1 MAISKDKKQKLVAE
15 LTELLSDSK
24 MVVYAKYEGLSVAE
38 LQELRRA
45 AREAGVKIKVVKN
58 RLVKVA
64 MKEIAAYKDTD
75 VSGLTGQLLYSLGSD
90 EDFDAAKVLA
100 KFAKTH
106 PKVELIGGFNA
117 EGESLPREEV
127 VQLGSLPTKNELIA
141 QVVDTLLSGINGVV
155 SALENKPEKVEA
167 KAEAAEA
174 SEADDKAEADKS
186 AEADEADAGEA
197 ADESKEGEAAEATES
212 TDEKAAEEKPAD
224 EAETATE

>member
-15 LTELLSDSK
+15 LTELLNDSQ

-45 AREAGVKIKVVKN
+45 ALEAGVKIKVVKN

-75 VSGLTGQLLYSLGSD
+75 VTGLTGQLLYSLGSD

-106 PKVELIGGFNA
+106 PKMELIGGFNA
-117 EGESLPREEV
+117 EGANLSKDEV
-127 VQLGSLPTKNELIA
+127 VTLPTKNELIA

-155 SALENKPEKVEA
+155 SALENKPETVEKTEPVEEAKTEETSTEGESTETPVEEAKPDEA
-167 KAEAAEA
+167 KAAPAEEA
-174 SEADDKAEADKS
+174 KS
-186 AEADEADAGEA
+186 DEAEPTDAA
-197 ADESKEGEAAEATES
+197 KPAEATE
-212 TDEKAAEEKPAD
+212 
-224 EAETATE
+224 

>member
-1 MAISKDKKQKLVAE
+1 MAISKDKKNELVAD
-15 LTELLSDSK
+15 LTTLLNDSK
-24 MVVYAKYEGLSVAE
+24 MVVYAKYEGLTVAE

-75 VSGLTGQLLYSLGSD
+75 VTGLTGQLLYSLGAD
-90 EDFDAAKVLA
+90 EDFDAAKVLT

-106 PKVELIGGFNA
+106 PKMELIGGFNG
-117 EGESLPREEV
+117 EGENLSKEEV
-127 VQLGSLPTKNELIA
+127 TTLGSLPTKNELIA

-167 KAEAAEA
+167 KPA
-174 SEADDKAEADKS
+174 
-186 AEADEADAGEA
+186 
-197 ADESKEGEAAEATES
+197 EGENAKGEGEGAE
-212 TDEKAAEEKPAD
+212 KVEEKPANEAKSEAATD
-224 EAETATE
+224 EVKEDKGE